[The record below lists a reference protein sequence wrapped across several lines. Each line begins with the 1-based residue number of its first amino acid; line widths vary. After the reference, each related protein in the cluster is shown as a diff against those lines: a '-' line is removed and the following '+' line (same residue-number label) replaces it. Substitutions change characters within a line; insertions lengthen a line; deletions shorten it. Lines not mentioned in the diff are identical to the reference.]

1 MDDDDVLYASGL
13 ELFFQQIN
21 EQIKKNSDYQ
31 LDDLE
36 KEIIKWANDCGFSPR
51 KFLEYYKNYEQ
62 NKDDSKP
69 TSDI

>member
-51 KFLEYYKNYEQ
+51 KFLEYYKNNEQ
-62 NKDDSKP
+62 NNPDTES